1 MTEEKDLGVF
11 VTNDLK
17 PSRHC
22 QEARKKSL
30 KMLGMLN
37 RNVEYKSKIVMKK
50 LYCAYVRPHLESPPP
65 PPPPPPPVA
74 AAGPPVAAAALG
86 GGP

>member
-1 MTEEKDLGVF
+1 MGRGDEYEYKLNSQILQKVTEEKDLGVF

-37 RNVEYKSKIVMKK
+37 RNVEYKSKIVIKSK
-50 LYCAYVRPHLESPPP
+50 FGSKYGEVFCSV
-65 PPPPPPPVA
+65 V
-74 AAGPPVAAAALG
+74 VVG
-86 GGP
+86 GL